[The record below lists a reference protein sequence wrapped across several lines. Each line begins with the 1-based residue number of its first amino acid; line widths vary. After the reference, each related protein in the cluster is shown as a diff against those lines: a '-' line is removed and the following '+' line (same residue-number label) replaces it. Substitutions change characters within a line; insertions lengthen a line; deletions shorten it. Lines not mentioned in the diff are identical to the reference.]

1 MAKPK
6 AEPGGERLRRMHAR
20 AIVRGQQTL
29 TPLAR
34 SALKLI
40 ARYPLLAS
48 RDLAALLGVARNK
61 LVAPLRALRT
71 LELVDDHD
79 GLFVLPS
86 GLGLLAGWLRVPAR
100 ALARYSTWRLRRIG
114 SGYTEGLQSLLRL
127 REHNRRVAQFAA
139 GLRTHLESL
148 QWWDNPLEGEGPTPQ
163 SPSRRGHVVPDAI
176 GVFRVGAD
184 ARTRAHASEH
194 ALGRAQIR
202 TRGLEGAAEPTRLYE
217 SMRPHGLMR
226 SHVRMHPRVL
236 TRTLWLEVDRDT
248 MQGQR
253 LRAKLMRYY
262 ALQQAWLSRS
272 QRPTLILFL
281 VDGGESR
288 LQELRRKLRELD
300 DRFGFRLPVWLAR
313 TDQLRAGR
321 SGALNPLRRVWRT
334 AHTSDGVCPFEGE
347 PDGDP
352 ID

>member
-40 ARYPLLAS
+40 ARYPLLAP

-61 LVAPLRALRT
+61 LVAPLRALRA

-79 GLFVLPS
+79 GLWVLPS

-114 SGYTEGLQSLLRL
+114 GGYTEGLQGLLRL

-163 SPSRRGHVVPDAI
+163 SLSRRGRVVPDAI
-176 GVFRVGAD
+176 GVFRVGAHKHTPQHTTTPTH
-184 ARTRAHASEH
+184 TR
-194 ALGRAQIR
+194 GRAQIR
-202 TRGLEGAAEPTRLYE
+202 TRGLDGAAEPTRLYE
-217 SMRPHGLMR
+217 SMRPHVLTR
-226 SHVRMHPRVL
+226 PRVL

-272 QRPTLILFL
+272 QRPPLILFL

-334 AHTSDGVCPFEGE
+334 AHTSDGVCPFEEE